1 MPVRFDDIGHR
12 LKAFRMGSGMSADQ
26 VAQKIGISRAALYRY
41 ENGEVA
47 KIDTLDRLAKLL
59 SVSVPT
65 LLGVG
70 VEYISSAV
78 SFFERMRQIEETT
91 EHIIVLF
98 GPVSYLLTSDGY
110 DDALET
116 VLAEAIPDQLE
127 DRDRALAE
135 VTEIMAIMRA
145 RKAHYRERQPSI
157 VCLISSLELERFL
170 GNGLVGRPDLDARTI
185 EHRRRLAIDEIG
197 RIAGLM
203 EEEPIGVQIGI
214 VRDTLPQS
222 SFQILRQPDR
232 PLLAFSPYR
241 LGERPNVRIG
251 VAMITAA
258 PEAVALHEETAEMLW
273 RRAIKGPEAAGFVR
287 ASLAK
292 HSA

>member
-1 MPVRFDDIGHR
+1 MSVRFDDIGNR
-12 LKAFRMGSGMSADQ
+12 LKAFRMGSGLSADQ
-26 VAQKIGISRAALYRY
+26 VAQSIGISRAALYRY

-59 SVSVPT
+59 GVSVPT

-70 VEYISSAV
+70 VEYIASAV
-78 SFFERMRQIEETT
+78 AFFERMRQIEETA

-98 GPVSYLLTSDGY
+98 GPVSYLMTSNGY
-110 DDALET
+110 DDVLET
-116 VLAEAIPDQLE
+116 VLAEAIPDQLP
-127 DRDRALAE
+127 DRDKALAE
-135 VTEIMAIMRA
+135 VVEVMAIMRA
-145 RKAHYRERQPSI
+145 RKAHFRERQPSI

-170 GNGLVGRPDLDARTI
+170 ANGLVGRADLDAKTI
-185 EHRRRLAIDEIG
+185 EHRRSLAREEIE
-197 RIAGLM
+197 RIACLM

-214 VRDTLPQS
+214 VGDTLPQS

-251 VAMITAA
+251 VAMITSA
-258 PEAVALHEETAEMLW
+258 PEALSLHEETAERLW
-273 RRAIKGPEAAGFVR
+273 RRAIKGPEAAKFAR
-287 ASLAK
+287 AALAK
-292 HSA
+292 SSI

>member
-1 MPVRFDDIGHR
+1 
-12 LKAFRMGSGMSADQ
+12 MGSGMSADQ

-110 DDALET
+110 DDALGT

-135 VTEIMAIMRA
+135 VTEIMTIMRA

-170 GNGLVGRPDLDARTI
+170 ANGLVGRPDLDAKTI

-197 RIAGLM
+197 RIASLM

-214 VRDTLPQS
+214 IRDTLPQS

-258 PEAVALHEETAEMLW
+258 PEAVVLHEETAEMLW
-273 RRAIKGPEAAGFVR
+273 RRAIKGPEAAGFAR
-287 ASLAK
+287 AALAQY
-292 HSA
+292 ST